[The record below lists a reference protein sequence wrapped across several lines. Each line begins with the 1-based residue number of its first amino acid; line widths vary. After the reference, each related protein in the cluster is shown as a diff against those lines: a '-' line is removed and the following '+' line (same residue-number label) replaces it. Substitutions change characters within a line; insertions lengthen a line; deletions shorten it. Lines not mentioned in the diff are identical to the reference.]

1 MIIKKKQNK
10 IPLTLER
17 IKYYKHQKHT
27 MNEIVRKDIL
37 LILSKALNI
46 LKKQE
51 EEEIA
56 QLKELSNHTIH
67 NSSIFQDDDSIDI
80 AVLVYS
86 LSQIIERKHFID
98 TRIVKQIE
106 ESYYNLKKNSIS
118 EYKRTIKNLFKT
130 ISKID
135 EKLKMYIEEVID
147 QAQIKKGSK
156 LYAHGIS
163 LARSAELLGTSQ
175 WELMNYVGKTQIS
188 ESTDRTDIRAR
199 LQLTRGLF
207 KK

>member
-1 MIIKKKQNK
+1 
-10 IPLTLER
+10 
-17 IKYYKHQKHT
+17 

>member
-118 EYKRTIKNLFKT
+118 E
-130 ISKID
+130 
-135 EKLKMYIEEVID
+135 
-147 QAQIKKGSK
+147 
-156 LYAHGIS
+156 
-163 LARSAELLGTSQ
+163 
-175 WELMNYVGKTQIS
+175 
-188 ESTDRTDIRAR
+188 
-199 LQLTRGLF
+199 
-207 KK
+207 

>member
-1 MIIKKKQNK
+1 LNSSKLSIK
-10 IPLTLER
+10 TLER
-17 IKYYKHQKHT
+17 IKYYKYKKHT